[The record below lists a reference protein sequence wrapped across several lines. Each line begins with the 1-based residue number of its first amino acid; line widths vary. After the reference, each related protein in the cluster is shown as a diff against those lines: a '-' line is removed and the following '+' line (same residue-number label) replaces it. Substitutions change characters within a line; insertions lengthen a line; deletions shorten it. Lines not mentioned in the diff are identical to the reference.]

1 MSIYSLSLYILDT
14 FYELKEHYLAIKNE
28 PITTE
33 HYNTIIEKE
42 GPKSASF

>member
-28 PITTE
+28 PITAE
-33 HYNTIIEKE
+33 HYRTIIKEE
-42 GPKSASF
+42 GPESASF